1 MLLCTSRPAGL
12 AEALFSRFHRLR
24 LAPLSDAQQ
33 EAFLK
38 AMSGGLASNWSGPGQ
53 EEGSEAKSG
62 KDDDLDTIKKQLA
75 ELQSKLN
82 KMS

>member
-1 MLLCTSRPAGL
+1 MLRESQTKMMENMKAVNPMAKMPGFD
-12 AEALFSRFHRLR
+12 ALQ
-24 LAPLSDAQQ
+24 AQQ

-38 AMSGGLASNWSGPGQ
+38 AMSGGMAGWKMPGA
-53 EEGSEAKSG
+53 EERGGEKGG
-62 KDDDLDTIKKQLA
+62 KDDDLDAIKKQLA